1 MEETETTQP
10 ATQHDGLPGLAIAGL
25 ASLGAGAV
33 HAAAI
38 GLHAEHPQLARVF
51 VVMAALQLGVGLWA
65 MLRGSRLVALLLA
78 VVNAV
83 AVGGWLVSRVSGVS
97 WIDGLE
103 QQEDP
108 QFADTVCA
116 LMGLAAVVAA
126 LLVLWWARR
135 PATSSRPSSPLW
147 LPAVVVAGLAV
158 AAMWTTSTHVH
169 SHDEAAHSHGDEGDD
184 HDHEGDDHDHEGE
197 DATGNT
203 SLDGLFVSTTV
214 HEHDSNWP
222 RPWDPAQPLDLSG
235 VEGVSA
241 EQQARAEELVRDT
254 LEVLPHWASTD
265 TAIADGYH
273 SIGDAG
279 TGTEHYIN
287 TAFINDEHFL
297 DPNYPESLVYLVKGD
312 QRILAGAMFIA
323 SARPSDDPTL
333 TDFAGQ
339 LMTWHNHG
347 NLCWSNDG
355 GQARVVGVTDANGKC
370 AVGVNTGGENP
381 MVHVWITSH
390 PCGPFAA
397 LEGVGAGQAAVS
409 EEDRTDKCHAD
420 HGH

>member
-1 MEETETTQP
+1 MESVTATTHQ
-10 ATQHDGLPGLAIAGL
+10 AGLPGIAVAGL

-38 GLHAEHPQLARVF
+38 GLHAEHPQLARIF
-51 VVMAALQLGVGLWA
+51 VVLAALQLGVGLWA
-65 MLRGSRLVALLLA
+65 MLRGSRLLAVLLA
-78 VVNAV
+78 AVNLV

-97 WIDGLE
+97 WVDGLE

-116 LMGLAAVVAA
+116 LMGLAAVITA

-135 PATSSRPSSPLW
+135 PAATARTTTRTTPLW
-147 LPAVVVAGLAV
+147 LPAVVVAGLSV
-158 AAMWTTSTHVH
+158 AAMWTTGSHVH
-169 SHDEAAHSHGDEGDD
+169 AHGETAHTHDEGDD
-184 HDHEGDDHDHEGE
+184 HEHDDHG

-214 HEHDSNWP
+214 HEHDESAWP
-222 RPWDPAQPLDLSG
+222 RAWDPSQPLDLSG
-235 VEGVSA
+235 VEGVTA
-241 EQQARAEELVRDT
+241 DQQARAEQLVKDT
-254 LEVLPHWASTD
+254 LEVLPHWASTE
-265 TAIADGYH
+265 TAIAEGFR

-279 TGTEHYIN
+279 TGTEHYLN
-287 TAFINDEHFL
+287 PAFINDDHFL
-297 DPNYPESLVYLVKGD
+297 DPNYPESLVYLVDGD

-323 SARPSDDPTL
+323 SARPSDDPSL
-333 TDFAGQ
+333 TEFAGR

-355 GQARVVGVTDANGKC
+355 GQARVVGITDANGKC

-381 MVHVWITSH
+381 MVHVWITAH

-397 LEGVGAGQAAVS
+397 LEGIGAGQAAVS
-409 EEDRTDKCHAD
+409 EDDRTDKCHAD